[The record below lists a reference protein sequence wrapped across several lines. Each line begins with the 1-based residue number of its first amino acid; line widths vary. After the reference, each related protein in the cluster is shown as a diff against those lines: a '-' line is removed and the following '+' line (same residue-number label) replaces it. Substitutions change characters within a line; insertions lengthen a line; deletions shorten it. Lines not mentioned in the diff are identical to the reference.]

1 MLNQEL
7 TTCERLTFAVPAMP
21 RSHRKPGD
29 DRSRR
34 RSGIL
39 SGCLLAVL
47 CLAGCTPFSTSGA
60 REVTRDR
67 LLQLADAGHTDHMQY
82 VGSDG
87 AWHYVYDS
95 RPDRMRTYKVRS
107 DQMALKDT
115 FEVGEDEPYVLHAD
129 VIEGKLLGAKP
140 QR

>member
-1 MLNQEL
+1 MARVLWGVI
-7 TTCERLTFAVPAMP
+7 FAGVCI
-21 RSHRKPGD
+21 S
-29 DRSRR
+29 
-34 RSGIL
+34 
-39 SGCLLAVL
+39 
-47 CLAGCTPFSTSGA
+47 GCTPFSTSGA

-107 DQMALKDT
+107 DQLALKDT